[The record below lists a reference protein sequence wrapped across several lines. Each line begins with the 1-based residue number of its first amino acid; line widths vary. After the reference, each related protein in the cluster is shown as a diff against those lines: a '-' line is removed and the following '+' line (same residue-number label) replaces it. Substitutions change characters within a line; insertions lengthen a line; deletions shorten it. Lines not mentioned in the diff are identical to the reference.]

1 MAMLKIDFMSINRVV
16 VHTVPSRTNDKSYVE
31 PTGGDALVHIDP
43 SVSEMVVGRI
53 SKSLG
58 HHSHG
63 IKADFI
69 NVGQGSMFQRACS
82 MMDCG
87 EDQFIQLARESAQH
101 LARVQQS
108 KAFEPSKLIAMSG
121 TVTASQ
127 RPFVAFIKADMEAAL
142 TEGKKGQQTVLEIM
156 QDLFMT
162 ESQRLYKIG
171 YIARTASG
179 DGMTNGEYAQ
189 DQHSI
194 HIFDHL
200 MTGTESRK
208 AAFYFYSEFLGSDVS
223 MSDRRLTQDF
233 YEKTLKFIKEQ
244 NFTPAKRI
252 DLIESLRAEL
262 RSNTQSVSVADF
274 AKAHLPAQD
283 ATHYVAYMEKSK
295 FPAHAITKDTEYVKT
310 KLRRRQKITFTT
322 GVQISTPADQVKDLV
337 EITQHDNGTS
347 TVLIKGTVASNE

>member
-1 MAMLKIDFMSINRVV
+1 MLQIDFMTINRVV
-16 VHTVPSRTNDKSYVE
+16 VHTIPSRAADKSYVE

-43 SVSEMVVGRI
+43 TVSEMVVGRI

-63 IKADFI
+63 IQADFFD
-69 NVGQGSMFQRACS
+69 VGAGSMFQRACS
-82 MMDCG
+82 MMDG
-87 EDQFIQLARESAQH
+87 SDTEFVALARESAQR
-101 LARVQQS
+101 LAKVQQS
-108 KAFEPSKLIAMSG
+108 KAFDPSKLIAMSG

-127 RPFVAFIKADMEAAL
+127 RPFVAFVKADMEVAL
-142 TEGKKGQQTVLEIM
+142 TEGKKGGQTVLEIM
-156 QDLFMT
+156 KNLFMT
-162 ESQRLYKIG
+162 DSQRLYKIG
-171 YIARTASG
+171 FIARTASG
-179 DGMTNGEYAQ
+179 GGKKAGQYVQ

-223 MSDRRLTQDF
+223 ASDRRLTQDF
-233 YEKTLKFIKEQ
+233 YEKTLKFITEQ
-244 NFTPAKRI
+244 DFSPSKRI

-274 AKAHLPAQD
+274 ATTHLSAKDGPK
-283 ATHYVAYMEKSK
+283 YVSYMEKSK
-295 FPAHAITKDTEYVKT
+295 FPVHAITKDTEYVKN

-322 GVQISTPADQVKDLV
+322 GVQISTPADQVKDLIK
-337 EITQHDNGTS
+337 ITQNENGTS
-347 TVLIKGTVASNE
+347 TVVIKGTVASNE

>member
-1 MAMLKIDFMSINRVV
+1 MLKIDFMAINRVV
-16 VHTVPSRTNDKSYVE
+16 VHTIPSRAADKSYVE

-43 SVSEMVVGRI
+43 TVSEMVVGRI

-63 IKADFI
+63 IQADFFDM
-69 NVGQGSMFQRACS
+69 GEGSMFRRACS
-82 MMDCG
+82 MMDCPDD
-87 EDQFIQLARESAQH
+87 EFVVLARESAQR
-101 LARVQQS
+101 LAKVQQA
-108 KAFEPSKLIAMSG
+108 KAFDPSKLIAMSG

-142 TEGKKGQQTVLEIM
+142 TEGKKGGQTVLEIM
-156 QDLFMT
+156 KNLFMT
-162 ESQRLYKIG
+162 DSQRLYKIG

-179 DGMTNGEYAQ
+179 NGKKAGQYVH

-223 MSDRRLTQDF
+223 ASDRRLTQDF
-233 YEKTLKFIKEQ
+233 YEKTLKFIKDQ
-244 NFTPAKRI
+244 DFSPSKRI

-262 RSNTQSVSVADF
+262 RSNIQSVSVADF
-274 AKAHLPAQD
+274 ATAHLSAKDGPK
-283 ATHYVAYMEKSK
+283 YVTYMEKSK
-295 FPAHAITKDTEYVKT
+295 FPAHAITKDTEYVKS
-310 KLRRRQKITFTT
+310 KLRRRQRITFTT

-337 EITQHDNGTS
+337 KITQNDNGTS
-347 TVLIKGTVASNE
+347 TVVIKGTVASNE